1 MNMRG
6 SQKKPPRLQAL
17 APSIPAT
24 FLNVPPMS
32 KSNVSLNQE
41 NATKFQGHYETEFI
55 M

>member
-6 SQKKPPRLQAL
+6 SQKKPQNLQAL
-17 APSIPAT
+17 APSIPAA
-24 FLNVPPMS
+24 FLNVPSVS
-32 KSNVSLNQE
+32 KLAVSPSQE